1 MHLFPN
7 KHLLSTKNV
16 IRTKMRSQKTVNPCL
31 QPTVGHLAGIEN
43 IKAINSRRF
52 RSNLLASAGI
62 TNATLA
68 SRFLGRL
75 SYAFFSKAFKRL
87 SDPVLKKQP
96 VIPAFLR
103 LLRRRL
109 DFMRPLQRLIW
120 GSIVLGFFFLLRRS
134 EYIKIGAKQHDYC
147 LRTTDVFFS
156 DERLSCQLQSS
167 VISDHRTVWSEERP
181 VWSMGVAHD
190 APLERSPH
198 LPGESI
204 ASYPESPARVERGIM
219 CALVC

>member
-16 IRTKMRSQKTVNPCL
+16 IRTKCDLKKR
-31 QPTVGHLAGIEN
+31 QP
-43 IKAINSRRF
+43 
-52 RSNLLASAGI
+52 LLATYCWAFGWNRKHQGNKFSTISLKLTSVRWYHQRYISIEIPWSPQLRILLKGI
-62 TNATLA
+62 Q
-68 SRFLGRL
+68 
-75 SYAFFSKAFKRL
+75 RL